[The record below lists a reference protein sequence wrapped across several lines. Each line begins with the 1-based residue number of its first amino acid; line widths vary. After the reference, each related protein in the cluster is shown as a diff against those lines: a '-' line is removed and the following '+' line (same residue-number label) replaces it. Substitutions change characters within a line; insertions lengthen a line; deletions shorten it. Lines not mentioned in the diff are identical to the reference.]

1 MNEAIIAVIVAGA
14 ILFAIVRYMTEEPS
28 AFPTS
33 KETTD
38 NATIETCSKCGSILG
53 ISTRDKVS
61 VQLSNKNKCP
71 HCGAKIRRK

>member
-1 MNEAIIAVIVAGA
+1 MDDAVIVVFVAGA

-33 KETTD
+33 KESTD
-38 NATIETCSKCGSILG
+38 NATIETCSKCHSILG
-53 ISTRDKVS
+53 ISTRDKIS

-71 HCGAKIRRK
+71 HCGARIRRK